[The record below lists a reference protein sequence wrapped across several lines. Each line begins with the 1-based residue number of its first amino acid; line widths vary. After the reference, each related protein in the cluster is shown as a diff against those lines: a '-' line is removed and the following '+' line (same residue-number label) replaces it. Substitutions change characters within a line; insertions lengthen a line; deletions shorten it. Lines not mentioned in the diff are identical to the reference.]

1 MKNSK
6 LTPNNDKTTN
16 IPPQEVDKK
25 VGISKVDTAESLS
38 PLSTVASSSKKPNKG
53 LIISAGLIAF
63 GVLILLLQILN

>member
-6 LTPNNDKTTN
+6 LTPVNDKTN
-16 IPPQEVDKK
+16 SIPPQDADKN
-25 VGISKVDTAESLS
+25 VGISKVETTESLS
-38 PLSTVASSSKKPNKG
+38 PLSKVASSKKPNKG